1 MKPKALNSKQPALP
15 MLLIAVGTA
24 LGVPYHAFAASAP
37 ASDSTATADTS
48 PVRASAL
55 MLATNWSHT
64 LDPSLHLVSE
74 KLDGVRAYWDG
85 RVLRFKSG
93 RPIAAPA
100 WFTAALPA
108 KALDGELWMGR
119 RSFERLSGTV
129 RRAEP
134 DEAAWREVRYMLFD
148 LPGNAGTFAERAA
161 ELKTVVSSASV
172 PWLGAVDQLQVSD
185 RAALQLQLEQTV
197 QAGGEGL
204 VLHRADA
211 RWQSG
216 RTEAVRKL
224 KAVQDDEARVLAH
237 VPGKGKYHGQ
247 MGGLLLETAAGKR
260 FVLGTGFSDAERSK
274 PPAVGAWVT
283 YQYRD
288 FTANGL
294 PRFASYLRV
303 REAE

>member
-1 MKPKALNSKQPALP
+1 
-15 MLLIAVGTA
+15 MLLIAVGAA

-37 ASDSTATADTS
+37 PSDSTATADTG
-48 PVRASAL
+48 PVQASAL
-55 MLATNWSHT
+55 MLATHWSHT
-64 LDPSLHLVSE
+64 LDPSLYLVSE

-85 RVLRFKSG
+85 RQLRFKSG
-93 RPIAAPA
+93 RPLAAPS

-108 KALDGELWMGR
+108 QALDGELWMGR

-134 DEAAWREVRYMLFD
+134 QDAAWREVRYMVFD
-148 LPGNAGTFAERAA
+148 LPGSVATFTERAA
-161 ELKTVVSSASV
+161 ELKAVVTSAGV
-172 PWLGAVDQLQVSD
+172 PWLAVVDQQRGSD
-185 RAALQLQLEQTV
+185 LATLQLQLTQTV

-216 RTEAVRKL
+216 RSEAVRKL
-224 KAVQDDEARVLAH
+224 KAVQDDEARVVAH
-237 VPGKGKYHGQ
+237 VSGKGKYQGK
-247 MGGLLLETAAGKR
+247 MGGLLLETAAGQR
-260 FVLGTGFSDAERSK
+260 FVLGTGFSDAQRSS
-274 PPAVGAWVT
+274 PPAVGAWVS

-288 FTANGL
+288 LTSKGL
-294 PRFASYLRV
+294 PRFASYLRI